1 MIQHHGGNIYG
12 YADILDFSANI
23 NPLGMPESV
32 KQAIAAGIDDIGC
45 YPDPYCT
52 ELRKKLAVR
61 EGVSAESIVCGNGA
75 DDIIFRIAHA
85 FRPRKALICA
95 PSFTEYSRALAET
108 GCEVAEYQLSR
119 ENGFAVTDEF
129 ISVIN
134 SSYDICFVCTP
145 NNPTGRLITP
155 EILQALAQK
164 CSENG
169 IILVCDECF
178 LDFVAESEKYSLRNF
193 LNGNSV
199 ILKAFTKVYA
209 MPGIRLGYAV
219 CGDKGI
225 AEKIQQNGQFWS
237 VSSLAQTAGIAALD
251 EEKYVRETQDYVAAQ
266 RQYLAAEL
274 NSLSVKVYS
283 GAANF
288 LLFRSILGLC
298 EKLLANGI
306 LIRDCSNFSGLSD
319 GYYRIAVRTHDE
331 NIRLV
336 DALRRCMNG

>member
-23 NPLGMPESV
+23 NPLGMPEIV

-52 ELRKKLAVR
+52 ALRKKLAVR

-193 LNGNSV
+193 LNANSV

-209 MPGIRLGYAV
+209 MPGIRLGYAL
-219 CGDKGI
+219 CGSISI
-225 AEKIQQNGQFWS
+225 AERIRNSGQFWS
-237 VSSLAQTAGIAALD
+237 VSSVAQTAGIAALD
-251 EEKYVRETQDYVAAQ
+251 AEGYICRTRELIEAERHFLTEELT
-266 RQYLAAEL
+266 
-274 NSLSVKVYS
+274 SLGIEVF
-283 GAANF
+283 GAAANF
-288 LLFRSILGLC
+288 LLLMSSMGLY
-298 EKLLANGI
+298 EKMLEEGI
-306 LIRDCSNFSGLSD
+306 LIRDCSDFSGLSD